1 MGFWACITFF
11 VLSWNGHC
19 LEKGLCLYS
28 LLGSY
33 SCHSSSFP
41 WACWPCWP
49 IGLTA
54 SFLGLLRPTY
64 LIFTSYSSHGHVGC
78 YSCHVGPFGLLP
90 LFLGFLDSLTSSL
103 SLVLPMLTSS
113 LPLILPM
120 GLLAVILAMLVHW
133 ACYLFSWAS
142 LAHLLHL
149 YLLFFPWACW
159 LLFLPCWPIRFTNLF
174 LPFIFPFSFTSFIAG
189 LLLLLD
195 LLSKMGINRYKIEIL
210 L

>member
-33 SCHSSSFP
+33 SYHSSSFP

-49 IGLTA
+49 IGLTT

-133 ACYLFSWAS
+133 ACYLFSWLTYFIFTFYS
-142 LAHLLHL
+142 SHRLAGCYSCYVGPLGLLPCFYHS
-149 YLLFFPWACW
+149 YF
-159 LLFLPCWPIRFTNLF
+159 LFLS
-174 LPFIFPFSFTSFIAG
+174 LP
-189 LLLLLD
+189 LLLD
-195 LLSKMGINRYKIEIL
+195 FFCYWAFYQKWASIDTK
-210 L
+210 

>member
-1 MGFWACITFF
+1 MWVPLPSAFVFFHSHIILPLLHRILLLHVLGNVCLLWHEECVGFWACITFF

-33 SCHSSSFP
+33 SYHSSSFP

-49 IGLTA
+49 IVLTT

-133 ACYLFSWAS
+133 ACYLFSW
-142 LAHLLHL
+142 LT
-149 YLLFFPWACW
+149 Y
-159 LLFLPCWPIRFTNLF
+159 
-174 LPFIFPFSFTSFIAG
+174 FIFTFYSSHG
-189 LLLLLD
+189 LV
-195 LLSKMGINRYKIEIL
+195 GC
-210 L
+210 